1 MPKNDVIDESANFE
15 KMQPKKLNKVQIA
28 KLDKDQQ
35 AGRKPIIIRG
45 VQGYLDG
52 DGNWKSVALINRM
65 KKEGVWGKQPNEVSE
80 SQKRRIFK

>member
-1 MPKNDVIDESANFE
+1 MPKNDIIDESANFE
-15 KMQPKKLNKVQIA
+15 KMQPKKLNKVQR
-28 KLDKDQQ
+28 

-65 KKEGVWGKQPNEVSE
+65 KKEGVWGKQANEVTE
-80 SQKRRIFK
+80 AQRRRVFK

>member
-1 MPKNDVIDESANFE
+1 MPKNDIIDESANFD

-45 VQGYLDG
+45 VPGYLDG
-52 DGNWKSVALINRM
+52 DGNWKSSALINRM
-65 KKEGVWGKQPNEVSE
+65 KREGVWGKQPNEVTE
-80 SQKRRIFK
+80 AQKRRIFK